1 MTFIVKN
8 PSLSEFES
16 QILYFQKLEQ
26 EINAE
31 PEYIC
36 VGAIALY
43 TGWFIF
49 FQSFM
54 KIQQYCS
61 VSLPRLAFQRVLA
74 FLKIDFPF
82 MGLKLQDQFVDL
94 FLILFCMIIYSELF
108 WDTLVVNFENKG

>member
-1 MTFIVKN
+1 MDSFKRYNHIWQKEKEEMVMMFITKS
-8 PSLSEFES
+8 PLLSEFES

-31 PEYIC
+31 PECIC
-36 VGAIALY
+36 VGAVALY

-49 FQSFM
+49 SQAVI

-74 FLKIDFPF
+74 IFKIEFPF
-82 MGLKLQDQFVDL
+82 MGLMF
-94 FLILFCMIIYSELF
+94 
-108 WDTLVVNFENKG
+108 

>member
-1 MTFIVKN
+1 MDCFKRYNHIWQKEKEETIMMFITKN
-8 PSLSEFES
+8 PLLSEFES

-36 VGAIALY
+36 VGPIALY

-49 FQSFM
+49 FQTVI

-61 VSLPRLAFQRVLA
+61 VSLPRLVCQRVRA
-74 FLKIDFPF
+74 ILKIDFPF
-82 MGLKLQDQFVDL
+82 MVFKF
-94 FLILFCMIIYSELF
+94 
-108 WDTLVVNFENKG
+108 